1 MKTLRLSAKTLVL
14 VFALGMFL
22 WTSGISSAVREYH
35 TSTASQAKE
44 PHKYS
49 HSGKLDG
56 KLFLVILTQ
65 PGQAPQKDS
74 LIFGSGTF
82 RSTAC
87 HTYGF
92 DRGRYSTKESGLALT
107 FTSKTQSAKEGIML
121 WKGSLRGN
129 QVQGTVEWIKK
140 DQSKPVEMTFSGSVA
155 EPQAKT
161 EVSPKY

>member
-1 MKTLRLSAKTLVL
+1 MKTLGLSAKTLVL

-22 WTSGISSAVREYH
+22 GTSGISSAGREYH
-35 TSTASQAKE
+35 TSTASQVKV

-56 KLFLVILTQ
+56 KLFLVTLTQ
-65 PGQAPQKDS
+65 PGQAPLKDS
-74 LIFGSGTF
+74 LIFRSGTF

-92 DRGRYSTKESGLALT
+92 DSGKYGTKESGQALT
-107 FTSKTQSAKEGIML
+107 FTSKTQSTKEGIML

-129 QVQGTVEWIKK
+129 QVQGTVEWTKK
-140 DQSKPVEMTFSGSVA
+140 NQAKPVEMTFSGSVA

-161 EVSPKY
+161 EASPK